1 VSRYVSAQT
10 STARGLNPETG
21 NLLLEQCM
29 DTGLPDSST
38 IDIPPGT
45 PPLHLP
51 VEHTQTNL
59 NAVIIHERDSDRR
72 KGVALL
78 IQRHHLLLERIQVR
92 ASLPGPTDFLHQPR
106 LICSYIYIQR
116 LTSPGSQPPQPHYLR
131 SLGGADLD
139 MVGVEKPDR
148 EIVI

>member
-38 IDIPPGT
+38 IDIPP
-45 PPLHLP
+45 
-51 VEHTQTNL
+51 EHTQTNL

-72 KGVALL
+72 EGVALL

-92 ASLPGPTDFLHQPR
+92 ASLSGPTDFLHQPR